1 MITLDVVH
9 TIHTHIHYS
18 LRATAQPPYHIITL
32 HMYKDQPID
41 LDTASSPHTL
51 WMVTQF
57 TCCALSKTSGSSKWL
72 AMRCKRP
79 MYNSLYNDTHH
90 FIHTLLYITYIIYM
104 NPSSYLSVVTQPF
117 ARVTLSTSS
126 GRPGLCGSFISTCMT
141 IHSFVHS
148 HGNFKWRRCS
158 PLLTASP
165 PLHSTAWQS
174 PMLKTVRWLRTMNAP
189 NAVVPHSILLF
200 RHISWGWNYYAG
212 DVINSRA
219 HARQVEVVVVVVVV
233 TDRAHHITEGH
244 KKLPGILGL
253 SPYTFL

>member
-1 MITLDVVH
+1 MITLDVVLH

-18 LRATAQPPYHIITL
+18 LRATAQPPYHITILLVTTHVQKPSATTL
-32 HMYKDQPID
+32 GGLENKDQPID

-90 FIHTLLYITYIIYM
+90 FIHTLLYITYITYM

-126 GRPGLCGSFISTCMT
+126 GRPGLCGSFISTCVT
-141 IHSFVHS
+141 IHSFIH
-148 HGNFKWRRCS
+148 
-158 PLLTASP
+158 TA
-165 PLHSTAWQS
+165 T
-174 PMLKTVRWLRTMNAP
+174 
-189 NAVVPHSILLF
+189 
-200 RHISWGWNYYAG
+200 
-212 DVINSRA
+212 
-219 HARQVEVVVVVVVV
+219 
-233 TDRAHHITEGH
+233 
-244 KKLPGILGL
+244 
-253 SPYTFL
+253 